1 MKFLCDE
8 MLAGL
13 ARWLRAAGYDAELG
27 AAGET
32 DRALLQR
39 AQVQDRILLTRD
51 RAILLMKDAPRST
64 IVLHG
69 ETLDDWARELTKVC
83 GLHWLHRPMSRC
95 LVCNADPVEADEQ
108 ALARMPED
116 SRALPGPF
124 MSCPA
129 CKRGYWPGSH
139 VKRMMAK
146 LEYFA
151 SNCGHAPLDT
161 QRRKGHDPR
170 HDH

>member
-39 AQVQDRILLTRD
+39 AQDQDRILLTRD
-51 RAILLMKDAPRST
+51 QAILTMKDAPRSA
-64 IVLHG
+64 IALQG
-69 ETLDDWARELTKVC
+69 ETLDDWACELKTRC
-83 GLHWLHRPMSRC
+83 GLNWLHRPMSRC
-95 LVCNADPVEADEQ
+95 LVCNVDLIEADEQ

-124 MSCPA
+124 MACPA

-139 VKRMMAK
+139 AKRMIARLHHFAACSGQSAAK
-146 LEYFA
+146 R
-151 SNCGHAPLDT
+151 P
-161 QRRKGHDPR
+161 
-170 HDH
+170 